1 MEQKQDGEVVDKETE
16 KAPDMEPEIRRAMCA
31 RVGHFKAQ
39 ADSLTLEGVR
49 RLLEKDLKLDKF
61 ALDVHKRF
69 IKQCLEEC
77 FDGPADEN
85 SKTSGENVEEVVHS
99 DKKSTTKSFEG
110 LQPKKEAEPNSKDEK
125 EGSPVLGLLREEKQH
140 EDSQSAELEKLPSE
154 GAIKKAIKKR
164 AGYFRAN
171 SEKVTL
177 VGARRL
183 LEEDLG
189 LDKYVLDSF
198 KKFISDQLDE
208 VLHGPEVAQSPNGI
222 KKNIQNKDSLNKVSK
237 KVSRSKSSDSA
248 DSKDEEVDDDG
259 IKPKKKITPKG
270 KSRNSEVVKSHKRPA
285 PETKSSKNKRK
296 NPVEPTSEESSD
308 EKDGNLSEKDQ
319 SQSSADEPVKKK
331 KEVSAHAY
339 GKQVEHLKSII
350 KACGLS
356 ITPSVYKKVKQ
367 APENKRESSLIKEL
381 ENILGREGL
390 STNPSEKEI
399 KAVKKKKE
407 REKELEGIDMSN
419 IVSSS
424 RRRSTTTYIAPP
436 KPKIPFQSDGNDDKK
451 NDDDEK
457 NDDVDD
463 DEDDDDEDDSSS
475 EGTSEGLD
483 ADVEDEND

>member
-1 MEQKQDGEVVDKETE
+1 MEQAQDGEVLDKETE
-16 KAPDMEPEIRRAMCA
+16 KASDMEAAIRNAMRA

-77 FDGPADEN
+77 FDGPDDEN

-99 DKKSTTKSFEG
+99 DEKSTTKSLEG
-110 LQPKKEAEPNSKDEK
+110 FQPKKEAELNSIDEK
-125 EGSPVLGLLREEKQH
+125 KEESPVLGLLKVEKQH
-140 EDSQSAELEKLPSE
+140 EDTQSAELEKVPSE
-154 GAIKKAIKKR
+154 GVIKKAIEKR
-164 AGYFRAN
+164 AAYFRAN

-177 VGARRL
+177 FVARRL

-189 LDKYVLDSF
+189 FDKYALDSY
-198 KKFISDQLDE
+198 KKLISVQLDE
-208 VLHGPEVAQSPNGI
+208 VLHGSEVAQSSNGI
-222 KKNIQNKDSLNKVSK
+222 KKKSQNKEFLNKVSK
-237 KVSRSKSSDSA
+237 KVSRARSSDS
-248 DSKDEEVDDDG
+248 SDEDLEDDD
-259 IKPKKKITPKG
+259 IRPKKKITPKG
-270 KSRNSEVVKSHKRPA
+270 KSGNSEEVKGRKRPP
-285 PETKSSKNKRK
+285 PETKSSSNKRK
-296 NPVEPTSEESSD
+296 KPVEPTSEESSD
-308 EKDGNLSEKDQ
+308 EKDGNLSENDQ

-331 KEVSAHAY
+331 KEVSTHAY

-350 KACGLS
+350 KACGMS
-356 ITPSVYKKVKQ
+356 VTPAVYKKVKQ
-367 APENKRESSLIKEL
+367 APENKRESYLIKEL
-381 ENILGREGL
+381 EDILGREGL

-424 RRRSTTTYIAPP
+424 RRRSTAFYIAP
-436 KPKIPFQSDGNDDKK
+436 KPKISVESDGKDDKK
-451 NDDDEK
+451 NDNEGIDDDE
-457 NDDVDD
+457 
-463 DEDDDDEDDSSS
+463 EDDDDEDDSSS

-483 ADVEDEND
+483 EDVEDESD